1 MVGEL
6 RSCFLDMLP
15 GGSCVAVL
23 FAETA
28 AGFCFYLC
36 VLYGFG

>member
-15 GGSCVAVL
+15 GEGCATI
-23 FAETA
+23 FAEAAHA
-28 AGFCFYLC
+28 AGFFI
-36 VLYGFG
+36 V